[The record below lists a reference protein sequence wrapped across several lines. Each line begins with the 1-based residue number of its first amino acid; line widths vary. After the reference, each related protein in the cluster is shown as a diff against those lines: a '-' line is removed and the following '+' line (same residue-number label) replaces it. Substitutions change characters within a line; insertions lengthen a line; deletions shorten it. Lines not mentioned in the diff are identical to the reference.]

1 MGCASNYKVLSN
13 NKGDYVKC
21 TSSGYGLMG
30 SYLANQYY
38 KDCIKNAE
46 EKGYK

>member
-1 MGCASNYKVLSN
+1 M
-13 NKGDYVKC
+13 
-21 TSSGYGLMG
+21 
-30 SYLANQYY
+30 ANQYY